1 MIQASMPSFPS
12 RAVSILIVEDGEVDR
27 EMYRRLLKKQADLDF
42 EITETE
48 TYVEATR
55 MLQER
60 RAFDCYVVDY
70 QLPDADGMAFVR
82 DVLSRNDGQASPAI
96 VMVTGQGSEEI
107 AVEALKLGVSDYL
120 TKKSIA
126 EGVFVQP
133 LKNAIEKARLRTE
146 LRHYREALERSYKDM
161 SDFAHTASHDLKA
174 PLRRISAYCDMLSE
188 DATPRLNDEDKAILS
203 RMTIN
208 AHRMQKLIDKLLAY
222 SKVTTQQEDR
232 CEVDLNRIVR
242 DVIEETTHEEIKNP
256 GEITAG
262 ELPQVHAYPEKIRQ
276 VLINLVTNAQKYR
289 DPARPLKVH
298 IDGMDVTD
306 HLLISVADNGMGIPA
321 EYHQA
326 IFQDFKRLHNQDDIE
341 GTGLGLTICRRIV
354 QMHGGDI
361 WVESEPG
368 KGSTFYFT
376 LPHRRHGTQGHGI

>member
-1 MIQASMPSFPS
+1 MTQTATHMSHAP
-12 RAVSILIVEDGEVDR
+12 VSILILEDGEIDR
-27 EMYRRLLKKQADLDF
+27 EMYRRLLKKNADIDF
-42 EITETE
+42 QVTESTS
-48 TYVEATR
+48 YLEATKL
-55 MLQER
+55 LQDH

-82 DVLSRNDGQASPAI
+82 EILSRGDGRVSPAI
-96 VMVTGQGSEEI
+96 VMVTGQGSEEV

-120 TKKSIA
+120 TKKRIS
-126 EGVFVQP
+126 EGEFVQP

-174 PLRRISAYCDMLSE
+174 PLRRIAAYCDMLQE
-188 DATPRLNDEDKAILS
+188 DAASRLNDDDKGILD
-203 RMTIN
+203 RMSTN
-208 AHRMQKLIDKLLAY
+208 ARRMQQLIDKLLAY
-222 SKVTTQQEDR
+222 SKITTQQEDR
-232 CEVDLNRIVR
+232 QEVDLNNLVR
-242 DVIEETTHEEIKNP
+242 DVIEECAQEGAADKIV
-256 GEITAG
+256 AG
-262 ELPQVHAYPEKIRQ
+262 DLPKAHAYPEKIRQ
-276 VLINLVTNAQKYR
+276 VIINLVGNAQKYR
-289 DPARPLKVH
+289 DPSRPLEVH

-306 HLLISVADNGMGIPA
+306 HILMSVADNGIGIAP

-326 IFQDFKRLHNQDDIE
+326 IFQDFKRLHTQDDIE
-341 GTGLGLTICRRIV
+341 GTGLGLTICRKIV

-376 LPHRRHGTQGHGI
+376 LPHRRNGNSG